1 MTARRGHQGRR
12 ARLHSRGP
20 PLTSPP
26 PRRPQ
31 KAPPL
36 RPPGAARPGCRE
48 GEGRGS
54 ARAGGGA
61 GPGGRRRAARAGG
74 AGVGGARAGV
84 SRPLTLLARSR
95 RPLPARGRL
104 PTTRLRRRR
113 GAARVSPD
121 YACAREGPL
130 APPFFFFSPAPS
142 RGPGQIIGER
152 KLGSCQSLGG
162 WVGLGAGRGWVV

>member
-74 AGVGGARAGV
+74 AGVGGTRAGV

-130 APPFFFFSPAPS
+130 APPLFSFLPP
-142 RGPGQIIGER
+142 PPED
-152 KLGSCQSLGG
+152 LG
-162 WVGLGAGRGWVV
+162 R